1 MNNSNLIKIFLLT
14 RSLKLLVIIFLDF
27 FIILISSYFSL
38 AIRFDVLNLINIVD
52 EKYLISFEYFLIP
65 IIVYF
70 SFALILRFYS
80 VSFRYY
86 NLGGNVYLSFPV
98 MGLVILVLNYLFN
111 DYFSYG
117 AVIINI
123 FLFLTFIIFSRKLI

>member
-86 NLGGNVYLSFPV
+86 NLGGNDIYLC
-98 MGLVILVLNYLFN
+98 I
-111 DYFSYG
+111 SYNR
-117 AVIINI
+117 INNI
-123 FLFLTFIIFSRKLI
+123 SH